1 MTGTTKNGPGFGS
14 VVGLGR
20 HAQERRRLLRRTI
33 GLALVAVA
41 LAVAAAP
48 AAAQSSAL
56 HRAVKAGDLN
66 GLTRVLAAGAD
77 VNARDNRGRTALM
90 HAVDK
95 GYVLLVEP
103 LLKAQADPNVR
114 APDGATALFIAAV
127 HGHSEIITMLMKAG
141 ADPTIKGPKLKGLK
155 GRTPTEVAQTP
166 YGDPEAAREK
176 GENDAVIA
184 LLKGQT
190 WEQFENVALD
200 RARSQGTPEAYAEY
214 FSAFPQ
220 GRHADEARDA
230 EAFARADSLWTV
242 EAYADYIASYPA
254 GRHVEKARRWQAAL
268 ERESSLTAASPAGT
282 TVRECADCPEMV
294 VVPVGRFRMGDLAG
308 GGQSDEKPVHE
319 VTIAEPLA
327 VGVYEVTRGEFGRFV
342 EATGYSAGN
351 TCWTHEGDKWEQRTG
366 RHWRNPGFAQ
376 TDQHPV
382 VCVNWDDAQAYV
394 RWLSRET
401 GQPYRLL
408 SEAEWEYVARAGTT
422 TKYWWGGWLSDEAD
436 HDYANYGTDKC
447 CKGLAAGADRW
458 VNASPVGSF
467 EANAFDLFDTAG
479 NVWEWVG
486 DCWNDNYNG
495 APSDGSAWTSG
506 NCGLR
511 VLRGGSWNDFPRNL
525 RSANRSR
532 DDSGNRL
539 DINGFRVARTLTP

>member
-1 MTGTTKNGPGFGS
+1 MKGICTNVSPSRS
-14 VVGLGR
+14 VER
-20 HAQERRRLLRRTI
+20 PRRFAQKARRLLRRSI
-33 GLALVAVA
+33 GLV
-41 LAVAAAP
+41 LAVVLLAAAP

-77 VNARDNRGRTALM
+77 VNARDNRGRTVLM

-103 LLKAQADPNVR
+103 LLAAQADPNVR

-155 GRTPTEVAQTP
+155 GRTATEFARAQ

-176 GENDAVIA
+176 GEDDAVIA

-190 WEQFENVALD
+190 WEQFEDVAFA

-220 GRHADEARDA
+220 GRHADAARDA
-230 EAFARADSLWTV
+230 EAFARADALWTV
-242 EAYADYIASYPA
+242 KAYADYIASYPS
-254 GRHVEKARRWQAAL
+254 GGYVEKARRRQAAL
-268 ERESSLTAASPAGT
+268 ERKSSLTAASPAGT
-282 TVRECADCPEMV
+282 TVRECAECPEIV
-294 VVPVGRFRMGDLAG
+294 VAPAGRFRMGDLAG
-308 GGQSDEKPVHE
+308 LDFNKAEQPVHE

-342 EATGYSAGN
+342 EATEYSAGN
-351 TCWTHEGDKWEQRTG
+351 ACYTFESDKWKERSG

-376 TDQHPV
+376 TDRHPV

-422 TKYWWGGWLSDEAD
+422 TKYWWSGWLSDEAD
-436 HDYANYGTDKC
+436 HEYANYGANKC

-458 VNASPVGSF
+458 VHTSPVGSF
-467 EANAFDLFDTAG
+467 EANAFGLFDTAG
-479 NVWEWVG
+479 NVWERVE

-495 APSDGSAWTSG
+495 APGDGSAWTSG
-506 NCGLR
+506 DCSLR
-511 VLRGGSWNDFPRNL
+511 GLRGGSWNYIPRFL
-525 RSANRSR
+525 RSAIRYWIDTGVRYN
-532 DDSGNRL
+532 L
-539 DINGFRVARTLTP
+539 NGFRVARTLTP

>member
-14 VVGLGR
+14 VVGLGW

-48 AAAQSSAL
+48 AAAQTTAL

-66 GLTRVLAAGAD
+66 GLTRVLATGAD

-103 LLKAQADPNVR
+103 LLQAQADPNVR

-127 HGHSEIITMLMKAG
+127 HGHSEMITMLMKAG

-155 GRTPTEVAQTP
+155 GRTATEFARAQ

-176 GENDAVIA
+176 GEDDAVIA

-190 WEQFENVALD
+190 WEQFENVAFD
-200 RARSQGTPEAYAEY
+200 RARSKGTPEAYAEY

-220 GRHADEARDA
+220 GRHADAARDA
-230 EAFARADSLWTV
+230 EAFARADSLWTAK
-242 EAYADYIASYPA
+242 AYADYIASYPS
-254 GRHVEKARRWQAAL
+254 GGYVEKARRRQAAL
-268 ERESSLTAASPAGT
+268 ERKSSLTAASPAGT
-282 TVRECADCPEMV
+282 TVRECAECPEIV
-294 VVPVGRFRMGDLAG
+294 VVPAGRFRMGDLAG
-308 GGQSDEKPVHE
+308 DGDSDEQPVHE

-342 EATGYSAGN
+342 EATGYAAGN
-351 TCWTHEGDKWEQRTG
+351 TCWTNESGKWEQRTG

-376 TDQHPV
+376 TDRHPV
-382 VCVNWDDAQAYV
+382 MCVNWDDAQAYV

-422 TKYWWGGWLSDEAD
+422 TKYWWSGWLSDEAD
-436 HDYANYGTDKC
+436 HEYANYGANKC

-458 VNASPVGSF
+458 VNTSPVGSF
-467 EANAFDLFDTAG
+467 EANAFGLFDTAG
-479 NVWEWVG
+479 NVWEWVE

-495 APSDGSAWTSG
+495 APGDGSAWTSG
-506 NCGLR
+506 NCGR
-511 VLRGGSWNDFPRNL
+511 RGLRGGSWYDFPRNL
-525 RSANRSR
+525 RSANRLR
-532 DDSGNRL
+532 GDTGNRL
-539 DINGFRVARTLTP
+539 NSFGFRVARTLTP